1 MEYSRLFLSER
12 ISRIRPKIKGKGSS
26 RTLPMPLIY
35 LTIRFRIFVL
45 WKMYVQLLQR
55 VKYSC
60 LNSATFCLSNKSDD
74 RIITLTREE
83 IDLSLRVTE
92 LMSNEPFELAV
103 LPNSAQFLLFVFI
116 EGKRKIRLRSM
127 YKYIHG
133 NKEYFRQRV
142 SYYVIIIIRLKQI
155 DPIKLF
161 YPRQNSFLIK
171 KFDLRNEQEISYTY
185 LRAISNFLDD
195 FSSFSNTH
203 VPFSLSPTTHC
214 QRENKVGAIGRVITI
229 RHGNIP
235 STTTHRKGSP
245 QLYFSI
251 EFD

>member
-1 MEYSRLFLSER
+1 MIGL
-12 ISRIRPKIKGKGSS
+12 
-26 RTLPMPLIY
+26 
-35 LTIRFRIFVL
+35 
-45 WKMYVQLLQR
+45 
-55 VKYSC
+55 
-60 LNSATFCLSNKSDD
+60 
-74 RIITLTREE
+74 TLTREE

-161 YPRQNSFLIK
+161 YPR
-171 KFDLRNEQEISYTY
+171 
-185 LRAISNFLDD
+185 
-195 FSSFSNTH
+195 
-203 VPFSLSPTTHC
+203 
-214 QRENKVGAIGRVITI
+214 
-229 RHGNIP
+229 
-235 STTTHRKGSP
+235 
-245 QLYFSI
+245 
-251 EFD
+251 